1 MSSNK
6 SQHFTKMCRYAYIG
20 CSNLECNYAHSIDE
34 CKYGVEYALKGVQFI
49 EPLDVLDAFL
59 PRFIV
64 RFDDDD
70 EEVDTPMSTM
80 SLSQIDAIQQTEL
93 YQQTQ
98 KEYLS
103 IRLQQLSKQRLW
115 NQVREYIKLT
125 MTYGEQE
132 MEFSDEEMDCED

>member
-6 SQHFTKMCRYAYIG
+6 SQHFTKMCRYAYMG
-20 CSNLECNYAHSIDE
+20 CPNLECNYAHSIDE

-70 EEVDTPMSTM
+70 EEDDTPMSTM
-80 SLSQIDAIQQTEL
+80 SLSQIDAIQQSDL
-93 YQQTQ
+93 YQQAQ

-103 IRLQQLSKQRLW
+103 NRLQQLSKQRLW

-125 MTYGEQE
+125 MTYGEQD
-132 MEFSDEEMDCED
+132 MEFSDEEMDCEE